1 MFFAY
6 LYIVELA
13 AYDLFSF
20 STWGLSFEIIKNEHL
35 LVKPYSGAGV
45 EWRWAAHPNIY
56 SKLFHP
62 HLFSAIFYTISRVP
76 IESLSL
82 IMIFIYVLI
91 FYLLLKNLLQGIIG
105 RSSPQYVELTLISLY
120 VSIMTI
126 RNIHYPGF
134 SFYYISYGMLMFFY
148 WLLILTLDNESKY
161 HRHTHILAIALFIIS
176 ANYSY
181 YTSVLIITLVSF
193 SCYLL
198 LKLPYVKAL
207 QDGWLHKKFIFES
220 SFVIAS
226 ALLFIFNPIIE
237 VLYDRGNRNIASL
250 ILDSFKAILT
260 ATLIGKERAEQV
272 ISVTYVTSLLDQVS
286 SFVIK
291 ITTIALSLIFIA
303 FLVLKILRQEVLPRP
318 LNGVS
323 LAISSALVSP
333 IVVVIY
339 DAFSQPVVHTY
350 MLVFSSIMMS
360 YFATCISF
368 TMKIRYRLLSTAIR
382 VITTT
387 LSLLLLISLV
397 ILFVN
402 SHIINVDPIY
412 PRDFHKDAQ
421 RLVSYIVTYVS
432 TQDDVAIVSY
442 NAFTAQLYFKAVLCN
457 VTTDFKYYPFEA
469 SPDDIV
475 RNCRGGD
482 ICFYAL
488 QYPQGIYSTI
498 SDTYNIVNRSL
509 GSMFNDGRFILV
521 NVWR

>member
-1 MFFAY
+1 MLFAY

-45 EWRWAAHPNIY
+45 EWRWAAHPNTY
-56 SKLFHP
+56 SKLFYP
-62 HLFSAIFYTISRVP
+62 HLFGAIFYTISGVS
-76 IESLSL
+76 IEKLSL
-82 IMIFIYVLI
+82 TMIPVYVLI
-91 FYLLLKNLLQGIIG
+91 FYLLLRNLLQGIIG
-105 RSSPQYVELTLISLY
+105 RRSPQYIELMLISLY
-120 VSIMTI
+120 VMIMTL
-126 RNIHYPGF
+126 RSIHYPGF

-148 WLLILTLDNESKY
+148 WLLILTSDNESKN
-161 HRHTHILAIALFIIS
+161 HRHIHMLVIALLIIS

-181 YTSVLIITLVSF
+181 YTSTFIIMLISF

-198 LKLPYVKAL
+198 LRLPYVKSL
-207 QDGWLHKKFIFES
+207 HDSWLHKKSIFET

-226 ALLFIFNPIIE
+226 ALLFIFNPIVE
-237 VLYDRGNRNIASL
+237 VLYDKGNRNITSL

-260 ATLIGKERAEQV
+260 ATLIGRESVEQV
-272 ISVTYVTSLLDQVS
+272 ISVTYVTSLLSQVS
-286 SFVIK
+286 SLIIK
-291 ITTIALSLIFIA
+291 ITTITLSLIFSM
-303 FLVLKILRQEVLPRP
+303 FLILKILRPEVLPRP

-323 LAISSALVSP
+323 LAISSAFVSP
-333 IVVVIY
+333 IVVIIY
-339 DAFSQPVVHTY
+339 NAFSQPVVHTY
-350 MLVFSSIMMS
+350 MLVFSTMMMS

-368 TMKIRYRLLSTAIR
+368 TMELRYRLLSIAIR
-382 VITTT
+382 VITTI
-387 LSLLLLISLV
+387 LSFLLLISLV
-397 ILFVN
+397 TLFVN

-412 PRDFHKDAQ
+412 PRDFHKDA
-421 RLVSYIVTYVS
+421 RELVSYIVTYVS